1 MFILFIQKIEYT
13 FNRNDIYIISMK
25 TEQKEMNAPDTDPH
39 NTTADTD
46 DTDTDDT
53 TADTDPPNTDT
64 DTAADTDPHSPGLW
78 SVASAV
84 GGRYPRLWSVDS
96 AVLGRTPPYDHPALC
111 IPRGLGK
118 ITHEEL
124 TTIINQSGLGEVYK
138 IIIKPKEFILPKWER
153 TVTQSVPSDD
163 TQQTVCYNNI
173 YIYFK
178 KWNTDNPNVRKYRDN
193 IINGQSI
200 KIVYNT
206 IPTPIFWR
214 CVAANFNNN
223 HYRRPEMK

>member
-13 FNRNDIYIISMK
+13 FNPNDIYTISMK
-25 TEQKEMNAPDTDPH
+25 TEQKEMNA
-39 NTTADTD
+39 
-46 DTDTDDT
+46 DTDTT
-53 TADTDPPNTDT
+53 PTTDPPTTDT
-64 DTAADTDPHSPGLW
+64 TPPGLW
-78 SVASAV
+78 SVA
-84 GGRYPRLWSVDS
+84 S
-96 AVLGRTPPYDHPALC
+96 AVLGRTPPYDPPALC

-153 TVTQSVPSDD
+153 TVTQSGHPDNTDAD

-178 KWNTDNPNVRKYRDN
+178 KWNTDNPTVRKYRDN

-200 KIVYNT
+200 KIVHKT

-223 HYRRPEMK
+223 NSHHHHHRPEMK

>member
-1 MFILFIQKIEYT
+1 MNT
-13 FNRNDIYIISMK
+13 M
-25 TEQKEMNAPDTDPH
+25 TKE
-39 NTTADTD
+39 NTTASASVAS
-46 DTDTDDT
+46 T
-53 TADTDPPNTDT
+53 TAEATTTDETAETPPG
-64 DTAADTDPHSPGLW
+64 S
-78 SVASAV
+78 SSEASAV
-84 GGRYPRLWSVDS
+84 GGRTPPSTVP
-96 AVLGRTPPYDHPALC
+96 GRTPPYEYPALC

-124 TTIINQSGLGEVYK
+124 TTIISQSGLGEVYK

-153 TVTQSVPSDD
+153 TVTHPDIP
-163 TQQTVCYNNI
+163 QTVCYNNI

-200 KIVYNT
+200 KIVHKT

-214 CVAANFNNN
+214 CVAANFSNSN
-223 HYRRPEMK
+223 HRPEITK